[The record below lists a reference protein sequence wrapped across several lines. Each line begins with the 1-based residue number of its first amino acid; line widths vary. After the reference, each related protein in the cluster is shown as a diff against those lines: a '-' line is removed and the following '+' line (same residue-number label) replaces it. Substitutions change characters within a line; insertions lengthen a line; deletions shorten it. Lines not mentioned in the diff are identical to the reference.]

1 MKTPKFGPIL
11 LAFLIFCILLFLPNS
26 FLLSLLNDKKLED
39 AATSLNPNVFQGI
52 DLQKKML
59 EDPKYLPMY
68 GSSELSRLDVYHPS
82 NYFRVN
88 PDGFT
93 PFLIGRGG
101 TQSLTHFLSLAANA
115 DQLEGKKIVFVL
127 SPQWFVAEG
136 LNEEHFAP
144 NFSSIQAY
152 DFLFNQ
158 TIDPALKKQAAER
171 LLTFDVV
178 KKDKLL
184 TTMLDGIVY
193 TDSAHT
199 WKAQA
204 AKPLAYMYRSILQRK
219 DFILSLVTVYGR
231 KPNTDPHL
239 KNLTWD
245 QLEHRADQTG
255 KNDSKSNTYGIDDSY
270 YNDKISQKLAALK
283 GYRANESYDVS
294 PEYNDLQMVL
304 DLLKQKHAQA
314 LFISVPVNGP
324 WYDYAGFPQE
334 RRQSYYK
341 KVTNQIEQSGFTVA
355 DFSDHEY
362 DKYFMK
368 DTIHVGWKG
377 WIYIDEAIK
386 QFYDGK

>member
-1 MKTPKFGPIL
+1 MKTPTFGPML
-11 LAFLIFCILLFLPNS
+11 LAFLILCTLLLLPNS
-26 FLLSLLNDKKLED
+26 FLQSLLSNTKVEE
-39 AATSLNPNVFQGI
+39 AANSLSTNVFQGI

-59 EDPKYLPMY
+59 EDSNYLPMY

-115 DQLEGKKIVFVL
+115 NQLEGKKVVFIL

-136 LNEEHFAP
+136 LNEEHFSP

-158 TIDPALKKQAAER
+158 TLDPILKKQAARR
-171 LLTFDVV
+171 LLTFEVV
-178 KKDKLL
+178 KKDSLL
-184 TTMLDGIVY
+184 TTMLEGIVY
-193 TDSAHT
+193 TDSVHT
-199 WKAQA
+199 WKAKI

-219 DFILSLVTVYGR
+219 DFVLSLVAVYGH

-239 KNLTWD
+239 KSLSWD
-245 QLEHRADQTG
+245 QLIHRAEQSG
-255 KNDSKSNTYGIDDSY
+255 KSESQSNEYGIVDDY
-270 YNDKISQKLAALK
+270 YNDKIAPKLPQLK

-314 LFISVPVNGP
+314 LFVSVPVNGP
-324 WYDYAGFPQE
+324 WYDYAEFPKE
-334 RRQSYYK
+334 RRQTYYQ
-341 KVTNQIEQSGFTVA
+341 KVKNQIEQSGFAVA

-362 DKYFMK
+362 DQYFMK

-377 WIYIDEAIK
+377 WIYIDKAVK
-386 QFYDGK
+386 QFYDRK